1 LLPTELLYLQLM
13 AQPLLHLLLMQKK
26 HQLTKIKNN

>member
-1 LLPTELLYLQLM
+1 MEPLHLLLM

-26 HQLTKIKNN
+26 HQLTKTKNN